1 MIMVLKTSIKR
12 GKTDMY
18 FLSNKQPISSL
29 YSQLDLEY
37 QQIVGKINIMLGWE
51 KGISEINYY
60 TTEEEGN

>member
-1 MIMVLKTSIKR
+1 
-12 GKTDMY
+12 MY

-51 KGISEINYY
+51 KGISVINSY